1 MGVSYAPFGVDDESL
16 IIAPQKR
23 SVPVVRREPVG
34 LLSPFFDHN
43 SGLDSTECNYLIIFF
58 IFGIFLL
65 VVLQ

>member
-1 MGVSYAPFGVDDESL
+1 MGVAYAPFGLDDETL

-34 LLSPFFDHN
+34 LLSPFFNN
-43 SGLDSTECNYLIIFF
+43 SNSLDNTECNYLIIFF